1 MKSTHNYTKTSLVK
15 RLTALVIAL
24 LMAFMLGC
32 SGTNGAETSEDMPE
46 MNIDVPMES
55 DAPEAV
61 AGGEI
66 RMYIPENADI
76 ADPLMVNTEEMLA
89 FYSLIY
95 EGLISVTADGK
106 LVAELAES
114 WTTEDGGKTWTLKL
128 RSGVTWHGGEK
139 TFSARDVLLTYER
152 LVGLGDSS
160 YYSFCTNRIEG
171 MELVDN
177 TTVAVTMKNGGY
189 SSLYALTFPIT
200 MDGGVPVMPIG
211 TGPYCSNGYRND
223 NLELIANE
231 NWWKQRPYIDRITFI
246 ERGSNDIALA
256 SYSAGQLDWV
266 PTSSASAGKY
276 RQEKNTT
283 VLDAM
288 TQSVE
293 IMLVNSNSRTL
304 NTQKIRQAIA
314 YALDRSKVISNIYM
328 NRAQAVDAPIAPDSW
343 IYESKSKVYDY
354 NETKA
359 LQLLAEEGW
368 TDIDDDGKLE
378 KNGLAFS
385 EMNLQLLVNDSAD
398 GMRKNAA
405 ASIADQLEDIGINV
419 DVITVPYAISGN
431 STDYPQMLK
440 DGQYDIALTGLN
452 LGRDFDLTEVM
463 ASNGSANYGNY
474 YDNDLYTLAQK
485 MNTAGDEASYRDAAS
500 AFQLA
505 FAEKLP
511 FIPLYF
517 RLNSIIYSSEIKG
530 VTDVREPDIM
540 KTVDK
545 WYIYTEDSLV
555 QDSVTQ
561 NTAKDEG

>member
-1 MKSTHNYTKTSLVK
+1 MKNTYNYTKTSLTK
-15 RLTALVIAL
+15 RLSALLLAL

-32 SGTNGAETSEDMPE
+32 GNAGESAASEDMPE
-46 MNIDVPMES
+46 MNIDVPMEDDIP
-55 DAPEAV
+55 DAV
-61 AGGEI
+61 TGGEI

-95 EGLISVTADGK
+95 ESLIAVNADGK
-106 LVAELAES
+106 LAAELAES
-114 WTTEDGGKTWTLKL
+114 WNTEDGGKTWTIHL

-139 TFSARDVLLTYER
+139 AFSARDALHTYER
-152 LVGLGDSS
+152 LVGLGEDS
-160 YYSFCTNRIEG
+160 YYSFCTNRIES

-177 TTVAVTMKNGGY
+177 TTLTVTMKTGGY

-231 NWWKQRPYIDRITFI
+231 NWWKQRAYIDRITLL
-246 ERGSNDIALA
+246 ERSSNDIALA
-256 SYSAGQLDWV
+256 SYNAGQLDFV
-266 PTSSASAGKY
+266 PTSTATAGKY
-276 RQEKNTT
+276 RQEKNTA
-283 VLDAM
+283 VLDVM

-293 IMLVNSNSRTL
+293 IMLVNGNSKTL
-304 NTQKIRQAIA
+304 NTQKMRQAIA
-314 YALDRSKVISNIYM
+314 YALDRSKIISNIYM

-343 IYESKSKVYDY
+343 IYESKSKIYDY

-368 TDIDDDGKLE
+368 TDIDEDGKLE

-398 GMRKNAA
+398 GARKNAA

-419 DVITVPYAISGN
+419 EVITVPYSISGN
-431 STDYPQMLK
+431 SEDYPQMLK
-440 DGQYDIALTGLN
+440 DGQYDVALMGLN
-452 LGRDFDLTEVM
+452 LGRDFDLTEIM
-463 ASNGSANYGNY
+463 AADGSANYGNY
-474 YDNDLYTLAQK
+474 YDNDLYTLANK
-485 MNTAGDEASYRDAAS
+485 MITAGDEAAYRDAAF

-517 RLNSIIYSSEIKG
+517 RLNSIVYSTEIKG
-530 VTDVREPDIM
+530 MTDVREPDIM
-540 KTVDK
+540 RTVDK
-545 WYIYTEDSLV
+545 WYIYTEDTLV
-555 QDSVTQ
+555 QDMPTK
-561 NTAKDEG
+561 NNAKDEG